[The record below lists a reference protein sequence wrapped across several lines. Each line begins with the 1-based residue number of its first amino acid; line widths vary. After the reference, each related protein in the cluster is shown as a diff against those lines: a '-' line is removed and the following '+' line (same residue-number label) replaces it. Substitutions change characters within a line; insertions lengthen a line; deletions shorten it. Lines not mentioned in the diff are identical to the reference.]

1 MSVNKVI
8 ILGFLGQD
16 PELKHLPNGTPVVN
30 VSVATTK
37 TWNDKTTKEKKSETE
52 WHRIVMFGKRAEIV
66 NQYLSKGSQAYFEG
80 ELRTRSWED
89 SEGNKRYSTEIIAD
103 TFSFVGGNSGEKKEA
118 PLKANAQD
126 YTKSEANFAADS
138 IPF

>member
-1 MSVNKVI
+1 MSVNKCI

-66 NQYLSKGSQAYFEG
+66 NQHLSKGSQAYFEG

-103 TFSFVGGNSGEKKEA
+103 TFSFVGGGKKETTNT
-118 PLKANAQD
+118 PVSKAQD
-126 YTKSEANFAADS
+126 YTATEANFAADT